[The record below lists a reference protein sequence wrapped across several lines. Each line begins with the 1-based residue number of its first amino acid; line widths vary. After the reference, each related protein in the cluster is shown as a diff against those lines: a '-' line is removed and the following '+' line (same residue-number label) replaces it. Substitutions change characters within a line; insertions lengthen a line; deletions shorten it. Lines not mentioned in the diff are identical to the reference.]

1 MNLAILILVVSF
13 ILLLVMN
20 VPISFCI
27 GFATLFSLLALGI
40 PAIEVI
46 APRMATGIDAFAL
59 LAIPFFILMG
69 LLMGRGGM
77 AKRLIDFAE
86 SIVGWLPGGL
96 AFVNVL
102 ACMFFGAISG
112 SSVAAVCSV
121 GGVMMPQMNRKGYDK
136 NFNIAL
142 SCCAA
147 TTGLLIPPSNVMIV
161 YAVVAGSV
169 SIAALFLAGI
179 IPGIIVGLF
188 LMAVSAV
195 TSIRKGYG
203 GGKWVG
209 MKETVIRF
217 IHAVPGLALVFFVL
231 WGIISGKFTPTE
243 AASIA
248 VLWAFVFS
256 FIIFREIKLKELP
269 SILVQCGVT
278 TAVVMLLIGVS
289 TGMSWLMAS
298 QNIPQMISQGILSI
312 SSNKIAILLMINILL
327 LFIGTFLDMTPAI
340 LIFGAIFIPI
350 AIDLNINLIH
360 FGIIMITNLC
370 IGLCTPPV
378 GTVLFVGVGIG
389 NGKIA
394 EVFKSLL
401 PMFAVMI
408 IALMLITYL
417 PQLSLFLPR
426 FFGLMK

>member
-13 ILLLVMN
+13 LLLLIMN

-27 GFATLFSLLALGI
+27 GFATLFSLLALGV
-40 PAIEVI
+40 PAIDVI

-86 SIVGWLPGGL
+86 SAVGWLPGGL
-96 AFVNVL
+96 AFVNIL
-102 ACMFFGAISG
+102 ACMFFGAVSG
-112 SSVAAVCSV
+112 SAVAAVSSI
-121 GGVMMPQMNRKGYDK
+121 GGVMMPEMNKKGYDK

-179 IPGIIVGLF
+179 LPGIIVGLF
-188 LMAVSAV
+188 LMVVSV
-195 TSIRKGYG
+195 ITSIRKGYG
-203 GGKWVG
+203 GGKRIG
-209 MKETVIRF
+209 IKETIIRF
-217 IHAVPGLALVFFVL
+217 FHAIPGLALIFFVL

-243 AASIA
+243 AAGIA
-248 VLWAFVFS
+248 VLWAFIFS
-256 FIIFREIKLKELP
+256 VIVFREVKIKELP
-269 SILVQCGVT
+269 SVLLQCGVT
-278 TAVVMLLIGVS
+278 TAVVMLLISVS

-298 QNIPQMISQGILSI
+298 QNIPQMISEGITAI
-312 SSNKIAILLMINILL
+312 SSNKIAVLLMINILL
-327 LFIGTFLDMTPAI
+327 LFVGTFLDMTPAI

-350 AIDLNINLIH
+350 AANLQLNLIH

-378 GTVLFVGVGIG
+378 GTVLFVGVGVG
-389 NGKIA
+389 NGKIS

-401 PMFAVMI
+401 PMFGAMI
-408 IALMLITYL
+408 IALLLITYI
-417 PQLSLFLPR
+417 PQISLFLPR

>member
-13 ILLLVMN
+13 ILLLIMN

-40 PAIEVI
+40 PAIDVI
-46 APRMATGIDAFAL
+46 APRMTTGIDAFAL

-121 GGVMMPQMNRKGYDK
+121 GGVMMPQMIRKGYDK

-298 QNIPQMISQGILSI
+298 QNIPQLISQGILSI
-312 SSNKIAILLMINILL
+312 SSNKIAILLMINLLL

-350 AIDLNINLIH
+350 AIDLNINLVH

-389 NGKIA
+389 KGKIS

-417 PQLSLFLPR
+417 PQLSLFIPR
-426 FFGLMK
+426 FFGF

>member
-1 MNLAILILVVSF
+1 MTLAILILVVSF
-13 ILLLVMN
+13 ILLLIMN

-27 GFATLFSLLALGI
+27 GFATLFSLLSLGI
-40 PAIEVI
+40 PAIDVI
-46 APRMATGIDAFAL
+46 APRMATGIDSFAL

-121 GGVMMPQMNRKGYDK
+121 GGVMMPQMIRKGYDK

-269 SILVQCGVT
+269 GILLQCGVT

-298 QNIPQMISQGILSI
+298 QNIPQMISQGIMSI

-350 AIDLNINLIH
+350 AIDLNINLVH

-408 IALMLITYL
+408 IALMLITYI

-426 FFGLMK
+426 FFSLMK

>member
-1 MNLAILILVVSF
+1 MNVAILILVVSF
-13 ILLLVMN
+13 ILLLIMN

-27 GFATLFSLLALGI
+27 GFATLFSLLSLGI
-40 PAIEVI
+40 PAIDVI
-46 APRMATGIDAFAL
+46 APRMATGIDSFAL

-121 GGVMMPQMNRKGYDK
+121 GGVMMPQMIRKGYDK

-269 SILVQCGVT
+269 GILLQCGVT

-298 QNIPQMISQGILSI
+298 QNIPQMISQGIMSI

-350 AIDLNINLIH
+350 AIDLNINLVH

-408 IALMLITYL
+408 IALMLITYI

-426 FFGLMK
+426 FFSLMK

>member
-13 ILLLVMN
+13 ILLLIMN

-40 PAIEVI
+40 PAIDVI

-121 GGVMMPQMNRKGYDK
+121 GGVMMPQMIRKGYDK

-195 TSIRKGYG
+195 ISIRKGYG

-217 IHAVPGLALVFFVL
+217 IHAVPGLALVFFVM

-256 FIIFREIKLKELP
+256 FIIFREVKLKELP

-298 QNIPQMISQGILSI
+298 QNIPQMISQGIMSI

-327 LFIGTFLDMTPAI
+327 LFVGTFLDMTPAI

-350 AIDLNINLIH
+350 AIDLNMNLVH

-370 IGLCTPPV
+370 IGLVTPPV

-408 IALMLITYL
+408 IALMLITYI
-417 PQLSLFLPR
+417 PQLSLFIPQ
-426 FFGLMK
+426 FFGF